1 MGLSAS
7 FQFDKH
13 PRAEVPL
20 TNPQTLKPS
29 APLKSPYPLKTPSTL
44 ERMDSYEDDFLDE
57 YPEGFLNEEHLEYLN
72 ETELYFEQFGP
83 PDAPAIIYLHG
94 GPGYNSYSFRS
105 LVGEDLTRYRMVYPD
120 QRGAGRS
127 APLAGDLSVDT
138 LVDDL
143 EAIREFLELDS
154 FTPLGHGFGAVIAL
168 EYARRFPG
176 RVPRVIA
183 VNPWL
188 HMPELAL
195 TLLREASTMSGKE
208 FADPRDELPEPR
220 EGEYPRV
227 GNARVE
233 RAFSLLGAR
242 DLLNALEFPEI
253 RGRLRLEFADVE
265 SQLLGGGEVQES
277 LVSQGFWE
285 FEYPPYLLEQTRP
298 VFVIAGTQDRT
309 SYPAQ
314 VDWLLDLAGADVQE
328 LETGHYPWV
337 DEPEAFVEAL
347 ERVMEG

>member
-1 MGLSAS
+1 
-7 FQFDKH
+7 
-13 PRAEVPL
+13 
-20 TNPQTLKPS
+20 
-29 APLKSPYPLKTPSTL
+29 
-44 ERMDSYEDDFLDE
+44 MDSFDSDYSSDDFETDT
-57 YPEGFLNEEHLEYLN
+57 PEGFLDEEHLEYLN
-72 ETELYFEQFGP
+72 DSELYFEQFGP
-83 PDAPAIIYLHG
+83 PDAPALVYLHG

-105 LVGEDLTRYRMVYPD
+105 LVGDDLTAYRMVYLD

-127 APLAGDLSVDT
+127 APLEGDLSVDT

-143 EAIREFLELDS
+143 EAVRDFLGLES

-168 EYARRFPG
+168 EYARRFPT
-176 RVPRVIA
+176 RVPRVVA

-188 HMPELAL
+188 HLPELAL
-195 TLLREASTMSGKE
+195 TLLREAASMSGQA
-208 FADPRDELPEPR
+208 FADPRDELTTPK
-220 EGEYPRV
+220 EGEYPRI

-298 VFVIAGTQDRT
+298 VYVIAGTLDRT

-314 VDWLLDLAGADVQE
+314 VDWLLDLAGADLQE

-337 DEPEAFVEAL
+337 DAPEEFVAAL
-347 ERVMEG
+347 ERVMEF